1 SLGIWSL
8 MTAVSGL
15 ATNFVQLLLARIGV
29 GIGEA
34 GGSPPSHSIIS
45 DYFPPEKRAT
55 ALSVYSTGIYI
66 GILFGYLAGGW
77 IDEFFG
83 WRTAFFV
90 IGLPGLAYALLLLF
104 TVKEPVKGQSDSGT
118 EIEETSFLEVFRI
131 LFSKKTFIYVSM
143 ACGLHTF
150 TVYGMGNF
158 FAPFLAR
165 VHGMSIGN
173 IGMWMGI
180 VVGFGGI
187 IGTFAGGYLADKYGS
202 KNIRM
207 YLLIPV
213 IAGIASIP
221 FSITQIF
228 HGNATFVLVMH
239 FFTALLTALYLG
251 PSIAVTHNLVNAK
264 MRALASAVLFFF
276 LNLIGLGLGPL
287 TIGYLSDVLTPT
299 YGNESLRYAFCFTFI
314 PSILSMFLFYMA
326 SKHYEDDIDQTVKG
340 ASDTDVF

>member
-1 SLGIWSL
+1 
-8 MTAVSGL
+8 
-15 ATNFVQLLLARIGV
+15 
-29 GIGEA
+29 
-34 GGSPPSHSIIS
+34 
-45 DYFPPEKRAT
+45 
-55 ALSVYSTGIYI
+55 
-66 GILFGYLAGGW
+66 
-77 IDEFFG
+77 
-83 WRTAFFV
+83 
-90 IGLPGLAYALLLLF
+90 
-104 TVKEPVKGQSDSGT
+104 
-118 EIEETSFLEVFRI
+118 
-131 LFSKKTFIYVSM
+131 
-143 ACGLHTF
+143 
-150 TVYGMGNF
+150 
-158 FAPFLAR
+158 LAR